1 MNEALGYAASLAVL
15 ATFLMQSM
23 GSLRLVAI
31 LSNLLFVSYGYFG
44 HILPVLLL
52 HSALLPVNIARLAT
66 YRNRRAARAIGSATV
81 VATVFPRI
89 SQLALFVLGF
99 TAGSFGL
106 LTIIRIGHALLDNSY
121 RVSV

>member
-1 MNEALGYAASLAVL
+1 MNEALGYAASIAVL

-31 LSNLLFVSYGYFG
+31 LSNVLFVSYGYFG

-52 HSALLPVNIARLAT
+52 HSALLPINIARLAT
-66 YRNRRAARAIGSATV
+66 CRNRPAASMIGGGA
-81 VATVFPRI
+81 VAAAFVPSI
-89 SQLALFVLGF
+89 SQLALFALGF
-99 TAGSFGL
+99 VFGSFGL
-106 LTIIRIGHALLDNSY
+106 LMIVRLAHALLEHSY